1 MSAIGVTNIPLS
13 TTTPAPET
21 SLHEYFK
28 ERRPE
33 VQHLDDPPKSGNLVG
48 AQQASTT
55 SWH

>member
-21 SLHEYFK
+21 SLHEYIK
-28 ERRPE
+28 ERRPK
-33 VQHLDDPPKSGNLVG
+33 VQHLDDAPKSGNLVG
-48 AQQASTT
+48 TQHSSTT